1 MLIRPG
7 SWQPVLC
14 LGSLTKAPPN
24 SPVSKSI
31 LRESGCTAVPFP
43 FQESARALVIHST
56 DSLSLLHPTPTI
68 NPAHCSRPLYLHRH
82 YQEHIHIGT
91 RLRATPDQT
100 APSFSSSSASTSPSF
115 NMVWPFSSNKPADA
129 AASSSTAQSSFEA
142 VAPAPADATVAQNPT
157 SDSPTD
163 YLRSHTFVQPSSPS
177 PSASGSS
184 PEYVPNAASLLG
196 DSSLNLGALSP
207 LAGLGKDELEYLDL
221 TDGAPSSMEG
231 ARTAVP
237 SRGWSDDLCYGTGTT
252 YLSGLAIG
260 GLLGARE
267 GFFRPLGVDN
277 PTFRLRLN
285 AVLNQV
291 TRRGSFFGNSAGVV
305 ALIYNLVDASI
316 DGVRGKHD
324 IAGAVTA
331 GAISGA
337 LFKCTAGVRPMAV
350 ASGIMM
356 AAAATWTT
364 AKQALL

>member
-1 MLIRPG
+1 
-7 SWQPVLC
+7 
-14 LGSLTKAPPN
+14 
-24 SPVSKSI
+24 
-31 LRESGCTAVPFP
+31 
-43 FQESARALVIHST
+43 
-56 DSLSLLHPTPTI
+56 
-68 NPAHCSRPLYLHRH
+68 
-82 YQEHIHIGT
+82 
-91 RLRATPDQT
+91 
-100 APSFSSSSASTSPSF
+100 
-115 NMVWPFSSNKPADA
+115 MVWPFSSSKSAD
-129 AASSSTAQSSFEA
+129 ASSSSAPSQPAFEA
-142 VAPAPADATVAQNPT
+142 VAPAPADTTVNNAAA

-163 YLRSHTFVQPSSPS
+163 YLRSHAFQQPSSPS
-177 PSASGSS
+177 SSSTSSTSTSGAD
-184 PEYVPNAASLLG
+184 YVPNAASLLG
-196 DSSLNLGALSP
+196 DTSLNLGALSP
-207 LAGLGKDELEYLDL
+207 LAGLGKDDLEYLDL

-291 TRRGSFFGNSAGVV
+291 TRRGAFFGNSAGVV

-324 IAGAVTA
+324 IY
-331 GAISGA
+331 GAIAAGGLSGA

-350 ASGIMM
+350 ASTIMM
-356 AAAATWTT
+356 GAAATWTM
-364 AKQALL
+364 AKQSLL

>member
-1 MLIRPG
+1 
-7 SWQPVLC
+7 
-14 LGSLTKAPPN
+14 
-24 SPVSKSI
+24 
-31 LRESGCTAVPFP
+31 
-43 FQESARALVIHST
+43 
-56 DSLSLLHPTPTI
+56 
-68 NPAHCSRPLYLHRH
+68 
-82 YQEHIHIGT
+82 
-91 RLRATPDQT
+91 
-100 APSFSSSSASTSPSF
+100 
-115 NMVWPFSSNKPADA
+115 MVWPFSSNKSAE
-129 AASSSTAQSSFEA
+129 ASSSSSTQPAFEA
-142 VAPAPADATVAQNPT
+142 VAPAPVDSTVTPDAS
-157 SDSPTD
+157 SDSPTN
-163 YLRSHTFVQPSSPS
+163 YLRSHTFVQPSSPTPS
-177 PSASGSS
+177 TSGSAS
-184 PEYVPNAASLLG
+184 EYVPNAASLLG
-196 DSSLNLGALSP
+196 DASLNLGDLSP
-207 LAGLGKDELEYLDL
+207 LVGLGKDDLEYLDL

-324 IAGAVTA
+324 IYGAVAA
-331 GAISGA
+331 GGLSGA
-337 LFKCTAGVRPMAV
+337 LFKCTAGARPMAL

-364 AKQALL
+364 AKQALI

>member
-1 MLIRPG
+1 
-7 SWQPVLC
+7 
-14 LGSLTKAPPN
+14 
-24 SPVSKSI
+24 
-31 LRESGCTAVPFP
+31 
-43 FQESARALVIHST
+43 
-56 DSLSLLHPTPTI
+56 
-68 NPAHCSRPLYLHRH
+68 
-82 YQEHIHIGT
+82 
-91 RLRATPDQT
+91 
-100 APSFSSSSASTSPSF
+100 
-115 NMVWPFSSNKPADA
+115 MVWPFSSSKSAD
-129 AASSSTAQSSFEA
+129 ASSSSSQTQPSFEA
-142 VAPAPADATVAQNPT
+142 VAPAPVDSSVNSTST

-163 YLRSHTFVQPSSPS
+163 YLRSHAFQQPSSPS
-177 PSASGSS
+177 SSSTSASGA
-184 PEYVPNAASLLG
+184 EYIPNAASLLG
-196 DSSLNLGALSP
+196 DSSLDLGSLSP
-207 LAGLGKDELEYLDL
+207 LAGLGKDDLEYLDL

-252 YLSGLAIG
+252 YLSGLAVG

-324 IAGAVTA
+324 IYGAVAA
-331 GAISGA
+331 GGVSGA

-350 ASGIMM
+350 ASTIMM
-356 AAAATWTT
+356 GAAATWTF
-364 AKQALL
+364 AKQSLL

>member
-1 MLIRPG
+1 MVWPLSFG
-7 SWQPVLC
+7 
-14 LGSLTKAPPN
+14 
-24 SPVSKSI
+24 KS
-31 LRESGCTAVPFP
+31 AD
-43 FQESARALVIHST
+43 A
-56 DSLSLLHPTPTI
+56 
-68 NPAHCSRPLYLHRH
+68 
-82 YQEHIHIGT
+82 
-91 RLRATPDQT
+91 
-100 APSFSSSSASTSPSF
+100 SSSSA
-115 NMVWPFSSNKPADA
+115 PAQQPA
-129 AASSSTAQSSFEA
+129 FEA
-142 VAPAPADATVAQNPT
+142 VAPAPVQNPSPT

-163 YLRSHTFVQPSSPS
+163 YLRSHSFQQPSPPS
-177 PSASGSS
+177 PSTSS
-184 PEYVPNAASLLG
+184 SSAAEYIPNAASLLG
-196 DSSLNLGALSP
+196 DSSLDLGALGP
-207 LAGLGKDELEYLDL
+207 LAGLGKEDLEYLDL

-324 IAGAVTA
+324 IYGAVAA
-331 GAISGA
+331 GGISGA

-350 ASGIMM
+350 ASAIMM
-356 AAAATWTT
+356 GAAATWTT
-364 AKQALL
+364 AKQSLL

>member
-1 MLIRPG
+1 
-7 SWQPVLC
+7 
-14 LGSLTKAPPN
+14 
-24 SPVSKSI
+24 
-31 LRESGCTAVPFP
+31 
-43 FQESARALVIHST
+43 
-56 DSLSLLHPTPTI
+56 
-68 NPAHCSRPLYLHRH
+68 
-82 YQEHIHIGT
+82 
-91 RLRATPDQT
+91 
-100 APSFSSSSASTSPSF
+100 
-115 NMVWPFSSNKPADA
+115 MVWPFSSSKSAD
-129 AASSSTAQSSFEA
+129 ASSSSAPSQPAFEA
-142 VAPAPADATVAQNPT
+142 VAPAPVDTTVNNNNSSPA

-163 YLRSHTFVQPSSPS
+163 YLRSHAFQQPSSPS
-177 PSASGSS
+177 SSSTSSTSTSGA
-184 PEYVPNAASLLG
+184 EYVPNAASLLG
-196 DSSLNLGALSP
+196 DTSLNLGALSP
-207 LAGLGKDELEYLDL
+207 LAGLGKDDLEYLDL

-291 TRRGSFFGNSAGVV
+291 TRRGAFFGNSAGVV

-324 IAGAVTA
+324 IYGAVAA
-331 GAISGA
+331 GGLSGA

-350 ASGIMM
+350 ASTIMM
-356 AAAATWTT
+356 GAAATWTM
-364 AKQALL
+364 AKQSLL

>member
-1 MLIRPG
+1 
-7 SWQPVLC
+7 
-14 LGSLTKAPPN
+14 
-24 SPVSKSI
+24 
-31 LRESGCTAVPFP
+31 
-43 FQESARALVIHST
+43 
-56 DSLSLLHPTPTI
+56 
-68 NPAHCSRPLYLHRH
+68 
-82 YQEHIHIGT
+82 
-91 RLRATPDQT
+91 
-100 APSFSSSSASTSPSF
+100 
-115 NMVWPFSSNKPADA
+115 MVWPFSSSKSAD
-129 AASSSTAQSSFEA
+129 ASSSSSSSQPAFEA
-142 VAPAPADATVAQNPT
+142 VAPAPVDTTVNANPT

-163 YLRSHTFVQPSSPS
+163 YLRSHSFVQPSSPTS
-177 PSASGSS
+177 STSGSAS
-184 PEYVPNAASLLG
+184 EYVPSAASLLG
-196 DSSLNLGALSP
+196 DATLDLGSLSP
-207 LAGLGKDELEYLDL
+207 LAGLGKDDLEYLDL

-252 YLSGLAIG
+252 YLSGLMIG

-291 TRRGSFFGNSAGVV
+291 TRRGAFFGNSAGVV

-324 IAGAVTA
+324 IFGAMGAGAV
-331 GAISGA
+331 SGA

-356 AAAATWTT
+356 AAAAGWTT
-364 AKQALL
+364 AKQALI

>member
-1 MLIRPG
+1 MFR
-7 SWQPVLC
+7 SH
-14 LGSLTKAPPN
+14 SF
-24 SPVSKSI
+24 S
-31 LRESGCTAVPFP
+31 TAVP
-43 FQESARALVIHST
+43 
-56 DSLSLLHPTPTI
+56 
-68 NPAHCSRPLYLHRH
+68 
-82 YQEHIHIGT
+82 
-91 RLRATPDQT
+91 
-100 APSFSSSSASTSPSF
+100 SSSNPS
-115 NMVWPFSSNKPADA
+115 D
-129 AASSSTAQSSFEA
+129 
-142 VAPAPADATVAQNPT
+142 
-157 SDSPTD
+157 
-163 YLRSHTFVQPSSPS
+163 
-177 PSASGSS
+177 
-184 PEYVPNAASLLG
+184 YVPNATSLLA
-196 DSSLNLGALSP
+196 DRSLDLGALHP

-277 PTFRLRLN
+277 TTFRLRLN

-316 DGVRGKHD
+316 DAARGKHD
-324 IAGAVTA
+324 IWGAVGA
-331 GAISGA
+331 GGISGA
-337 LFKCTAGVRPMAV
+337 IFKCTAGTRPMLI
-350 ASGIMM
+350 ASSVMM

>member
-1 MLIRPG
+1 M
-7 SWQPVLC
+7 
-14 LGSLTKAPPN
+14 
-24 SPVSKSI
+24 
-31 LRESGCTAVPFP
+31 PFP
-43 FQESARALVIHST
+43 IQESARALVIHST

-82 YQEHIHIGT
+82 YLYTHIHIGT
-91 RLRATPDQT
+91 RPRATPNQI

>member
-1 MLIRPG
+1 
-7 SWQPVLC
+7 
-14 LGSLTKAPPN
+14 
-24 SPVSKSI
+24 
-31 LRESGCTAVPFP
+31 
-43 FQESARALVIHST
+43 
-56 DSLSLLHPTPTI
+56 
-68 NPAHCSRPLYLHRH
+68 
-82 YQEHIHIGT
+82 
-91 RLRATPDQT
+91 
-100 APSFSSSSASTSPSF
+100 
-115 NMVWPFSSNKPADA
+115 MVWPFSSNKSTE
-129 AASSSTAQSSFEA
+129 ASSSSSSSSSSTQPAFEA
-142 VAPAPADATVAQNPT
+142 VAPAPVDSTITPTPT

-163 YLRSHTFVQPSSPS
+163 YLRSHAFVQPSSPS
-177 PSASGSS
+177 PSTSGSAN
-184 PEYVPNAASLLG
+184 EYVPNAASLLG
-196 DSSLNLGALSP
+196 DSSLDLGSLSP
-207 LAGLGKDELEYLDL
+207 LAGLGKDDLEYLDL
-221 TDGAPSSMEG
+221 TDGAPSSLEG

-324 IAGAVTA
+324 IFGAVAA
-331 GAISGA
+331 GGISGA